1 VQPGGEAV
9 IPGSN
14 VVAHFRSEI
23 ADFFR
28 LAVVN
33 EDVVGMSISVLYE
46 ETWTVAPICYLED
59 LFIQTNPRGGGL
71 GRLLIQEI

>member
-1 VQPGGEAV
+1 MQPGGEAV

-14 VVAHFRSEI
+14 VEADFRSEI

-46 ETWTVAPICYLED
+46 KTWTVAPICYLED
-59 LFIQTNPRGGGL
+59 LFIQTNPRGAGL
-71 GRLLIQEI
+71 GRLLIQEF